1 MNHSLRLLLWLLLIP
16 ALLILSSCGNTPGR
30 AALLHYNGA
39 DPFIA
44 AFVERIEANAAGRL
58 ELEIYDAENVQVLQ
72 NEQLEAVLQDPPQ
85 VLIVNPVDRLS
96 AYATV
101 RQAKALGVPV
111 IFFNREPLRR
121 DLEEWERSY
130 YVGARAEQSA
140 RLQAQLVIE
149 LFGGNPRSLN
159 QHDRNGD
166 NVIQTIILKG
176 EQGHQDAEIRT
187 SEVLQE
193 FNRSGF
199 RVEVLTTLLANWNQN
214 QAYELMEAA
223 IAEHRQRIELVLS
236 NNDAMALGAIQR
248 MRQVG
253 LLRDTDND
261 GSVSP
266 GDDRWIPVVGID
278 GIAAAVSQIESGYL
292 YGTVQ
297 NDSLSMADAIVE
309 LAVILA
315 DGREPGAGELGIEDE
330 HYIWIDY
337 RPFVLSESER

>member
-1 MNHSLRLLLWLLLIP
+1 MNIRIRILYTLTFSLLLV
-16 ALLILSSCGNTPGR
+16 SCYESRPR

-58 ELEIYDAENVQVLQ
+58 SLEIFDAENVQVLQ
-72 NEQLEAVLQDPPQ
+72 NEQMEEALREPPD

-101 RQAKALGVPV
+101 REARKLGIPV

-121 DLEEWERSY
+121 DLSEWERSY
-130 YVGARAEQSA
+130 YVGARAAQSA

-149 LFGGNPRSLN
+149 LFGGDPRLLN
-159 QHDRNGD
+159 QHDRDGD
-166 NVIQTIILKG
+166 NAIQTVILKG

-187 SEVLQE
+187 SEVLEE
-193 FNRSGF
+193 FERSGF
-199 RVEVLTTLLANWNQN
+199 QVEVLTTVLANWNQN
-214 QAYELMEAA
+214 QAYELMESA
-223 IAEHRQRIELVLS
+223 IAEHGDRMELILS

-248 MRQVG
+248 LRQVG
-253 LLRDTDND
+253 LIRDTDGD
-261 GSVSP
+261 GQVGP
-266 GDDRWIPVVGID
+266 GDEQWLPVIGID
-278 GIAAAVSQIESGYL
+278 GIAPAVSEIESGYL

-309 LAVILA
+309 LAVALA
-315 DGREPGAGELGIEDE
+315 TGRPPEATDLSIEDQ